1 MGISFFD
8 EGGEKS
14 QKLDTRFGQKTQAP
28 KIFVEDLN
36 ENFKISPPLRLKK
49 IYPYLF
55 MTMTYPPK
63 TPKQTQ

>member
-1 MGISFFD
+1 MGISFLD

-36 ENFKISPPLRLKK
+36 ENFKISPPPSSKK
-49 IYPYLF
+49 DIPIPFYDDDIL
-55 MTMTYPPK
+55 TKDT
-63 TPKQTQ
+63 